1 MLAKFNDLHWLARF
15 ATMLVIAACIG
26 FGFDYFVLA
35 STRAETVDLTAKKDG
50 LVSQNA
56 QAEVV
61 KQRLPEFKARFEQ
74 LKVEYDQTKELL
86 PEAVELSRVLESL
99 TAVARNNNLVVTN
112 FVPKGDKDIQQDFYR
127 MKPIG
132 VTLMG
137 NYQNLESFF
146 RQIAELKRVVN
157 ISNLQIQPL
166 QEQKEGLSLTAS
178 FVLSALY
185 AEKTDVNNV
194 KAAPAA
200 KPGTAPA
207 AAQAAKV
214 TQATAAAEAPAPAA
228 SAAPATT
235 PPPTTK

>member
-1 MLAKFNDLHWLARF
+1 
-15 ATMLVIAACIG
+15 
-26 FGFDYFVLA
+26 
-35 STRAETVDLTAKKDG
+35 
-50 LVSQNA
+50 
-56 QAEVV
+56 
-61 KQRLPEFKARFEQ
+61 
-74 LKVEYDQTKELL
+74 
-86 PEAVELSRVLESL
+86 
-99 TAVARNNNLVVTN
+99 
-112 FVPKGDKDIQQDFYR
+112 
-127 MKPIG
+127 
-132 VTLMG
+132 MG

-185 AEKTDVNNV
+185 AEKTDVNNI

-207 AAQAAKV
+207 AAPVA
-214 TQATAAAEAPAPAA
+214 QATAAAEAPAPAA

>member
-15 ATMLVIAACIG
+15 GVMLVVAVCVG
-26 FGFDYFVLA
+26 FAFDYFVLS
-35 STRAETVDLTAKKDG
+35 STRAETVELTTKKDG

-86 PEAVELSRVLESL
+86 PESVELSRVLESL
-99 TAVARNNNLVVTN
+99 TAVAKNNNLVVTN
-112 FVPKGDKDIQQDFYR
+112 FVPKGDKDLQQDFYR

-132 VTLMG
+132 VSLRG

-146 RQIAELKRVVN
+146 RQISELKRVVN
-157 ISNLQIQPL
+157 ISNLEILPL
-166 QEQKEGLSLTAS
+166 AEQKEGLSLSAN

-185 AEKTDVNNV
+185 AEKTDIDNI
-194 KAAPAA
+194 KAVSPA
-200 KPGTAPA
+200 KPGAAPSA
-207 AAQAAKV
+207 AA
-214 TQATAAAEAPAPAA
+214 ATPTPTPAPAA
-228 SAAPATT
+228 SAPAAATPATT
-235 PPPTTK
+235 PAPTTN

>member
-15 ATMLVIAACIG
+15 GTMLVIAVCVG

-35 STRAETVDLTAKKDG
+35 STRAETVNLTAKKDG

-86 PEAVELSRVLESL
+86 PESVELSRVLESL
-99 TAVARNNNLVVTN
+99 TAVAKNNNLVVTN
-112 FVPKGDKDIQQDFYR
+112 FVPKSDKDVQQDFYR

-157 ISNLQIQPL
+157 ISTLQIQPL
-166 QEQKEGLSLTAS
+166 QEQKEGLSLTAN

-185 AEKTDVNNV
+185 AEKTDVNNI
-194 KAAPAA
+194 KASAPA
-200 KPGTAPA
+200 KPGASPA
-207 AAQAAKV
+207 AGAAAAAK
-214 TQATAAAEAPAPAA
+214 AAD
-228 SAAPATT
+228 APATT
-235 PPPTTK
+235 PPPTTN